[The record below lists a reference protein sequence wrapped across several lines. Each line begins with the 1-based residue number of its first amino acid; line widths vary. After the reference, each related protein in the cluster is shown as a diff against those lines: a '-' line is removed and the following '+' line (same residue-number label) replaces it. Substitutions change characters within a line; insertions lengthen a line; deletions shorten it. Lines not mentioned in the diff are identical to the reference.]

1 MIRRIAGLE
10 GWQRLLNSKSAQWQS
25 NIERFS
31 EPLVSVSHEPRFR
44 LSADDVFF
52 CLGSCF
58 ARNVEEHLVY
68 SGRRVLSKGIICPAT
83 EWPGARIGG
92 FVNKF
97 TTASILNELQWVID
111 PPVNDERLFE
121 ETQRGWLDLQLA
133 PGIRPVT
140 LERAMERRAY
150 LTDEYFSRLRQSTV
164 VIVTLGL
171 IETWHDKKSGRYL
184 NAAPSFYSVRNDPD
198 RYSVEIT
205 DVDSNVRALEA
216 ILECLRRLQPAAK
229 IILTVS
235 PVPMDSTFA
244 GRDVVTAN
252 MLSKSTLRVAAETFA
267 NEHAVVDY
275 FPSFDM
281 IAMSPRASAYGA
293 DCLHVSERAVG
304 SVVARFLELYTG
316 EPIAATQF
324 NEIAYLAANPDVEG
338 AVRSGQWE
346 SGFAH
351 WLRFGQKEGRRIT
364 PEGGPTD
371 LMIAAGAV

>member
-1 MIRRIAGLE
+1 
-10 GWQRLLNSKSAQWQS
+10 LN
-25 NIERFS
+25 
-31 EPLVSVSHEPRFR
+31 
-44 LSADDVFF
+44 
-52 CLGSCF
+52 
-58 ARNVEEHLVY
+58 
-68 SGRRVLSKGIICPAT
+68 
-83 EWPGARIGG
+83 GA
-92 FVNKF
+92 
-97 TTASILNELQWVID
+97 
-111 PPVNDERLFE
+111 
-121 ETQRGWLDLQLA
+121 
-133 PGIRPVT
+133 
-140 LERAMERRAY
+140 
-150 LTDEYFSRLRQSTV
+150 LTSLDEYFSRLRQSTV

-171 IETWHDKKSGRYL
+171 IETWHDKKAGRYL
-184 NAAPSFYSVRNDPD
+184 NAAPGFYSVRNDPD

-205 DVDSNVRALEA
+205 DVDSNVQALEE
-216 ILECLRRLQPAAK
+216 ILDCLRRLQPAAR

-267 NEHAVVDY
+267 NNHAAVDY

-281 IAMSPRASAYGA
+281 IAMSPRAFAYGA

-324 NEIAYLAANPDVEG
+324 NEIAYLAANPDVES

-351 WLRFGQKEGRRIT
+351 WLGFGQKEGRRIT